1 MLKRNGQPCQFS
13 VPGFSGKL
21 TRAEMDAYNEA
32 FEAIQQDFAALQRI
46 QTSLKELMADPVVF
60 TIPDGRLPVEVIETS
75 NAEGGTVR
83 WQVRSH
89 LLRLRHSE
97 ALLCERLTD
106 EGKELAVINRFD
118 SHSPYSHVRGPALVQ
133 ITGNDP
139 VALVQAY
146 AANTQHTLRFMA
158 SNLVATAHKVVWER
172 YAHENPDRVVRAISE
187 RCAAAVSPAQH
198 ERQARTFERG
208 QQQTHAVGHR
218 V

>member
-1 MLKRNGQPCQFS
+1 MLKRNGQLAQFT

-32 FEAIQQDFAALQRI
+32 FEAIQQDFAALLRI

-83 WQVRSH
+83 WEVRSR

-106 EGKELAVINRFD
+106 EGKELAVINQFD
-118 SHSPYSHVRGPALVQ
+118 SHSPYGRVRGPALVQ
-133 ITGNDP
+133 IAGNDP
-139 VALVQAY
+139 VALVQDY

-172 YAHENPDRVVRAISE
+172 YANENPDRVVQAISE
-187 RCAAAVSPAQH
+187 RCAAAVSPTHH
-198 ERQARTFERG
+198 ERQTHAFGRG
-208 QQQTHAVGHR
+208 RQQTPVVGPR